1 MSTDNVD
8 IFPWQQVI
16 WPHLLSYIDQQRIPQ
31 ALLFSGPTGL
41 GKRQLAEYY
50 TQSLLCHA
58 PLSAT
63 IKHTTIACG
72 ECVSCKL
79 LKANTHPDYFVIEP
93 DEPGKAIGIDKI
105 RQLIAKLAL
114 KPQYETYRLVIL
126 HPADNL
132 TTAAANAFLKCL
144 EEPNER
150 TCFILISDQ
159 AYKLPATIRSRCQTI
174 NFSLPKPQIT
184 EDWLQQQ
191 GVAPP
196 YQSLLIMASGSP
208 LLAKE
213 YAERGFMQH
222 RNAYFEIWLQI
233 AQGKTNLL
241 MVAEQWQ
248 KSDIIDLGTLIN
260 WICSWI
266 MDIIKLAHDVD
277 SKHISNPD
285 FKKSLQAL
293 AKRLELK
300 RVYQYYDILL
310 NNKALVN
317 TQLNKQLVTERLL
330 IDWFQLNKS

>member
-1 MSTDNVD
+1 MSKKTVG
-8 IFPWQQVI
+8 IFPWQQLI
-16 WPHLLSYIDQQRIPQ
+16 WQHLLSYIHQQRVPQ
-31 ALLFSGPTGL
+31 ALLFSGPSGL
-41 GKRQLAEYY
+41 GKRRLADYY
-50 TQSLLCHA
+50 SEALLCHTPITEA
-58 PLSAT
+58 SP
-63 IKHTTIACG
+63 HTPIACG

-79 LKANTHPDYFVIEP
+79 LKANTHPDFFAIEP

-105 RQLIAKLAL
+105 RQLIVKLAL
-114 KPQYETYRLVIL
+114 KPQYDTYRLVVL

-132 TTAAANAFLKCL
+132 TIAAANAFLKCL

-159 AYKLPATIRSRCQTI
+159 IYKLPATIRSRCQTI
-174 NFSLPKPQIT
+174 SFSLPQPHIT

-191 GVAPP
+191 GVPPP
-196 YQSLLIMASGSP
+196 YQSLTNMAGGSP
-208 LLAKE
+208 LIAKE
-213 YAERGFMQH
+213 YAEREFMQL

-248 KSDIIDLGTLIN
+248 KSEVIDLATLIN
-260 WICSWI
+260 WLSSWLI
-266 MDIIKLAHDVD
+266 DIIKLAHDVD
-277 SKHISNPD
+277 SKNISNPD

-310 NNKALVN
+310 SNKALVT

-330 IDWFQLNKS
+330 IDWLQLNKS